1 MDNRVIPFCFATAG
15 LWVLWLVM
23 EFQARSPRPPQPTLY
38 LCAAIIATGAC
49 AIVFGRLWGQFGRLN
64 RGECGE
70 IFVAERLEELR
81 WRGFQCF
88 HDIVRDGFNIDH
100 VVVGPPGV
108 FVIETKFRSGSGLIE
123 FKNGE
128 GIFVSGREEE
138 RDSLKQARGGA
149 RVIHDLICQD
159 AGLDVW
165 VKSLVVFVGDWTV
178 KDVWRDT
185 DVRVLTARQ
194 VAKYFDRQIQPEL
207 TRGEIQMICS
217 HLNRTA
223 RAR

>member
-1 MDNRVIPFCFATAG
+1 M
-15 LWVLWLVM
+15 
-23 EFQARSPRPPQPTLY
+23 
-38 LCAAIIATGAC
+38 
-49 AIVFGRLWGQFGRLN
+49 
-64 RGECGE
+64 
-70 IFVAERLEELR
+70 
-81 WRGFQCF
+81 
-88 HDIVRDGFNIDH
+88 
-100 VVVGPPGV
+100 
-108 FVIETKFRSGSGLIE
+108 
-123 FKNGE
+123 
-128 GIFVSGREEE
+128 
-138 RDSLKQARGGA
+138 
-149 RVIHDLICQD
+149 IHDLICQD